1 RESVAVDGSVLTR
14 LDEQDARR
22 VARQLSQLGI
32 PSVAVVFLHAYA
44 NPAHEQR
51 MQTILAEEYPGVLVS
66 LSSEVLPQ
74 FREFERSM
82 ATALNAA
89 VMPPV
94 SRYVGVLREA
104 LDAEGVAAPLLL
116 MKSDG
121 GVTSAAT
128 CVRQPVQTVLSG
140 PAAGVVG
147 AVSVGRSAGVSGS
160 HSSAVVGTAA

>member
-1 RESVAVDGSVLTR
+1 
-14 LDEQDARR
+14 
-22 VARQLSQLGI
+22 
-32 PSVAVVFLHAYA
+32 
-44 NPAHEQR
+44 
-51 MQTILAEEYPGVLVS
+51 GVLVS

-104 LDAEGVAAPLLL
+104 LDEEGVAAPLLI

-121 GVTSAAT
+121 GVTSEAT

-147 AVSVGRSAGVSGS
+147 AVSVGRPAGFGDIISIDVGGTSADICLVRDGRPEVTKDGMSGPFPMKLPIVDI
-160 HSSAVVGTAA
+160 HTIGAGGGRTAPAPNAHPPHHTP